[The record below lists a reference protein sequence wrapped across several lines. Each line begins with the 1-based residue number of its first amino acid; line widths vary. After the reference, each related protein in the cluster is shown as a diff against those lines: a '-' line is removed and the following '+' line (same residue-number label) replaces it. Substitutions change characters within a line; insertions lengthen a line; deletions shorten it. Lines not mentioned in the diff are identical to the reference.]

1 MAEEGAKPGMAI
13 HGNEYHAPDFEQEGA
28 AAALI
33 EAHRTAATHT
43 QDQPPAEHGNAK
55 HNPDFE
61 QEGVAAGLVNTHE
74 AKTTGIHGVGA
85 STVESASGSQ
95 GKVDTHEAKTT
106 GVHGVGA
113 GTVAKVGDIA
123 TDANLSAAGQDA
135 ISKRHT
141 QNTDKIIKDADADTK
156 VEVEQS
162 ADEDKVRMT
171 VKGVEGFVL
180 DDAAI
185 LTLAK
190 QPAAR
195 AYLASNQNVIDSTY
209 VQITLANENFD
220 IQGEFNTGTY
230 RYVASKAGLYLVSAL
245 VCYYNAAYTAGF
257 FTIIKKNGVDYL
269 LVPGRQSQNSANTT
283 VGVIATDILQLAVN
297 DYIELYAW
305 QNGGATCQAIG
316 GTGRTF
322 LAICKLA

>member
-13 HGNEYHAPDFEQEGA
+13 HGNEYHDPDFEQEGA

-61 QEGVAAGLVNTHE
+61 QEGIAASLVGTHE
-74 AKTTGIHGVGA
+74 AKTTGIHGVGG

-123 TDANLSAAGQDA
+123 VDANLSAAAQDA

-141 QNTDKIIKDADADTK
+141 QNTDKIIKDADADTAL
-156 VEVEQS
+156 EVEQS
-162 ADEDKVRMT
+162 ADEDKIRGK
-171 VKGVEGFVL
+171 VKGVEALLIDSAGV
-180 DDAAI
+180 

-190 QPAAR
+190 QSAVGV
-195 AYLASNQNVIDSTY
+195 YLSASQSIATDIWTKILLNTELFD
-209 VQITLANENFD
+209 VQAEFD
-220 IQGEFNTGTY
+220 NSVNY
-230 RYVASKAGLYLVSAL
+230 RFTAKTAGLYLV
-245 VCYYNAAYTAGF
+245 AGSVMMYQLADGTGV
-257 FTIIKKNGVDYL
+257 FTGIRKNTTDDVFE
-269 LVPGRQSQNSANTT
+269 GRAWVSKANGSANGFLMGA
-283 VGVIATDILQLAVN
+283 VSLAVN
-297 DYIELYAW
+297 DYLELWVYHTHGSNRDAY
-305 QNGGATCQAIG
+305 GGQRYTYLSVIKIA
-316 GTGRTF
+316 
-322 LAICKLA
+322 